1 MSRSSRSFSYFSAVL
16 SCALACCP
24 LTSWARGGDAQPY
37 PIQGKVLSNSAKGA
51 HSYQVE
57 TDSKIYLLMC
67 EKVKG
72 FHMGLPDCK
81 VDDKPIAAGDTVQL
95 RVDGD
100 WAYIPAGKGAEDG
113 LRILT
118 TELKVIPPLPPP
130 TTDASG
136 KSPNPVSERGM
147 VIGTGMHIAGQRVG
161 WSTAAPSSF
170 SQPGI
175 AMATAGSPVM
185 ATGPVMAVPV
195 TGGAPVMV
203 MPTGPTGGGI
213 VTGVPVTG
221 GAPITG
227 IATGPVMGAPIGGV
241 PHAGGG
247 TPMGGGGPIWVHL
260 LRVVSGGKIYQL
272 ECSTK
277 PCEVDKKNLE
287 LGDTIVI
294 RTEKKSAYLSSAAG
308 NGAKE
313 QKFKIL
319 GETDDE
325 TAAETAPDTK

>member
-1 MSRSSRSFSYFSAVL
+1 MSRTSRSFSYFSAVL
-16 SCALACCP
+16 SCALACCT
-24 LTSWARGGDAQPY
+24 LTSWAMDKDALPY
-37 PIQGKVLSNSAKGA
+37 PISGKVLSSSAKGA

-57 TDSKIYLLMC
+57 TDSKLYLLMC

-81 VDDKPIAAGDTVQL
+81 VDDNPIAAGDTVQL

-100 WAYIPAGKGAEDG
+100 YAYIPAGKGAEDG

-118 TELKVIPPLPPP
+118 TELKTIPPLPPP
-130 TTDASG
+130 AADAGG
-136 KSPNPVSERGM
+136 KGPNPASERGM

-161 WSTAAPSSF
+161 WSTAPSAF
-170 SQPGI
+170 SQPGM
-175 AMATAGSPVM
+175 AMATPGSPVM

-227 IATGPVMGAPIGGV
+227 MATGPVMGAPIGGA
-241 PHAGGG
+241 PHPGGG
-247 TPMGGGGPIWVHL
+247 MAMGGGPIWVHL

-272 ECSTK
+272 ECSAK
-277 PCEVDKKNLE
+277 PCELDKKNLE

-319 GETDDE
+319 GEADDE
-325 TAAETAPDTK
+325 AAPDTK